1 MLFSQD
7 IFSEEFCTQIY
18 CKSPGS
24 GYFLIK
30 TFTGENI
37 PGEKRKKKITPE
49 VSYVEVITILPF
61 LSICLLILCCVNGYP
76 LISTAGL
83 TVLCSRK
90 ET

>member
-37 PGEKRKKKITPE
+37 PGEKRKKKNNPRSE
-49 VSYVEVITILPF
+49 LCGGDHHLAFLEHLSFNSLLCEWLPPDQY
-61 LSICLLILCCVNGYP
+61 CRVDCP
-76 LISTAGL
+76 LQ
-83 TVLCSRK
+83 
-90 ET
+90 